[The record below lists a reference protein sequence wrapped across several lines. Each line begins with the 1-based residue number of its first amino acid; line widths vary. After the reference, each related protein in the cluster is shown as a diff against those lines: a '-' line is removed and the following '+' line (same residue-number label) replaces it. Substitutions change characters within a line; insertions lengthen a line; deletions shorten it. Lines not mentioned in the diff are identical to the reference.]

1 MKSIF
6 LFACILS
13 VNLNYA
19 QSKKEQIAN
28 LSKHLDSVLLILTS
42 ERIAHEKEIKK
53 ANEKISALE
62 EQIRTNKSIQFGS
75 QNWMG
80 ENLSVSTFRNGDII
94 PQAQSNEAWEEAGFN
109 KQAAWCYY
117 NISSDSLNIEVKN
130 YGKYYNSYA
139 LNDPRGLA
147 PEGWRLPTKGDW
159 ATLENQL
166 FLSEKNLIDAFSSEG
181 WTNGFEGSNTIGL
194 NFQAGGWRDVGYG
207 GLGEEICFWAYQSP
221 VSQSTPYVSLFFDEN
236 LPCPYSSG
244 RLANKST
251 SWIMGFNVRCIR
263 E

>member
-19 QSKKEQIAN
+19 QSKKEQITN
-28 LSKHLDSVLLILTS
+28 LSNRMDSLLLLVSS
-42 ERIAHEKEIKK
+42 ERKAHEIEIKK

-62 EQIRTNKSIQFGS
+62 EQIRTNKSIQFGP
-75 QNWMG
+75 QNWMA

-94 PQAQSNEAWEEAGFN
+94 PQAQSNEAWKEAGFN

-117 NISSDSLNIEVKN
+117 NLSSDSLNIEVKN

-147 PEGWRLPTKGDW
+147 PEGWRLPTEGDW

-181 WTNGFEGSNTIGL
+181 WTNGNVGSNTIGL
-194 NFQAGGWRDVGYG
+194 NFQPAGWRHVGCG
-207 GLGEEICFWAYQSP
+207 GLGSEMCFWAYQ
-221 VSQSTPYVSLFFDEN
+221 
-236 LPCPYSSG
+236 
-244 RLANKST
+244 
-251 SWIMGFNVRCIR
+251 
-263 E
+263 

>member
-1 MKSIF
+1 MKLLF

-28 LSKHLDSVLLILTS
+28 LSNRVDSILLIVSS

-62 EQIRTNKSIQFGS
+62 EQIRTNKSIQVGP
-75 QNWMG
+75 QNWMA
-80 ENLSVSTFRNGDII
+80 ENLSVSTFRNGDLI
-94 PQAQSNEAWEEAGFN
+94 PQAQSDEAWKEAGFN

-117 NISSDSLNIEVKN
+117 NLSIDSLNIEVKK

-147 PEGWRLPTKGDW
+147 PEGWRLPTEGDW
-159 ATLENQL
+159 GTLKNQL
-166 FLSEKNLIDAFSSEG
+166 FLSERSLIDAFSSEG
-181 WTNGFEGSNTIGL
+181 WTNGNAGTNTTGL
-194 NFQAGGWRDVGYG
+194 NFQPAGWRDVGCG
-207 GLGEEICFWAYQSP
+207 GLGSDMSFWAYQSP
-221 VSQSTPYVSLFFDEN
+221 IGESTPYVSLFFDEN
-236 LPCPYSSG
+236 HAGALVN
-244 RLANKST
+244 RST
-251 SWIMGFNVRCIR
+251 SWIMGFNVRCIKD
-263 E
+263 

>member
-28 LSKHLDSVLLILTS
+28 LSKRLDSMLVILTS
-42 ERIAHEKEIKK
+42 ERIAQEKEIKK

-62 EQIRTNKSIQFGS
+62 EQNRTNKSIQFGP
-75 QNWMG
+75 QNWMA

-117 NISSDSLNIEVKN
+117 NLSSDSLNTEVKN

-147 PEGWRLPTKGDW
+147 PEGWRLPTEGDW
-159 ATLENQL
+159 GTLKNQL
-166 FLSEKNLIDAFSSEG
+166 FLSEKNLLDAFSSQG
-181 WTNGFEGSNTIGL
+181 WTNGNVGSNTIGL
-194 NFQAGGWRDVGYG
+194 NFQAAGWRDVGCG
-207 GLGEEICFWAYQSP
+207 GLGEDICFWAYQSP

-236 LPCPYSSG
+236 HAGALVN
-244 RLANKST
+244 RST
-251 SWIMGFNVRCIR
+251 SWIMGFNVRCIKD
-263 E
+263 

>member
-1 MKSIF
+1 MKSFF

-28 LSKHLDSVLLILTS
+28 LSLRLDSLLLLVSS
-42 ERIAHEKEIKK
+42 ERIAHEKEIII

-62 EQIRTNKSIQFGS
+62 EQIRTNKSIQVGQ
-75 QNWMG
+75 QNWMT
-80 ENLSVSTFRNGDII
+80 ENLSVSTFRNGDLIL
-94 PQAQSNEAWEEAGFN
+94 QAQSDEEWKEAGFS

-117 NISSDSLNIEVKN
+117 NLSIDSLNIEVKN
-130 YGKYYNSYA
+130 YGKLYNSYA

-147 PEGWRLPTKGDW
+147 PEGWRLPTEGDW
-159 ATLENQL
+159 GTLENHL
-166 FLSEKNLIDAFSSEG
+166 FLSERNLIDAFSSEG
-181 WTNGFEGSNTIGL
+181 WTNGYVGNNTIGL
-194 NFQAGGWRDVGYG
+194 NFQPAGWRDVGCG
-207 GLGEEICFWAYQSP
+207 GLGSEMCFWAYQSP
-221 VSQSTPYVSLFFDEN
+221 VGESTPYVSLFFDEN
-236 LPCPYSSG
+236 RPCPYESG
-244 RLANKST
+244 TLVNRST